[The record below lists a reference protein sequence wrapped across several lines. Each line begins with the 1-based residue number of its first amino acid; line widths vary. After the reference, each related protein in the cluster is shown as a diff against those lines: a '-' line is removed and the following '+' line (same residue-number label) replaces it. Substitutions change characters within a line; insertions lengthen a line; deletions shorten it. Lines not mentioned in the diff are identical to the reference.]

1 MTFPDPEASLTPG
14 TASLQAPRVC
24 RQWRVF
30 MLSRVQLFAIPWTV
44 ARQAPLSVGSPGKTT
59 GVGCHA
65 LLQGTFPTQESN
77 RHLLRLL
84 HWQAGSLPLSHWGSP
99 TGSGGRH

>member
-44 ARQAPLSVGSPGKTT
+44 ARQAPLSVGSPGKNTA
-59 GVGCHA
+59 VGYRF
-65 LLQGTFPTQESN
+65 LLQNSRLN
-77 RHLLRLL
+77 R
-84 HWQAGSLPLSHWGSP
+84 WKWTDGC
-99 TGSGGRH
+99 